1 MTPGD
6 QAFHVVELRA
16 EVERLK
22 ADYQRAIDTLMTRTE
37 ERDLAR
43 AQLAAVKA
51 RRAETVRVL
60 VSALRAT

>member
-1 MTPGD
+1 MHC
-6 QAFHVVELRA
+6 AWLRSELDRA
-16 EVERLK
+16 TTLV
-22 ADYQRAIDTLMTRTE
+22 AIRTE

>member
-22 ADYQRAIDTLMTRTE
+22 ADYQRAVDTLMTRTE

-60 VSALRAT
+60 VSALMAT